1 MTKTLNID
9 DYEDYLR
16 EHVKHYVVTIF
27 KGRGKYGKVA
37 FENLKDAVTY
47 RNDLKTAN
55 PMARCIVYGIS
66 QPPNSFSQI
75 TIDMGV

>member
-1 MTKTLNID
+1 MTKILNID
-9 DYEDYLR
+9 DYENYLR

-55 PMARCIVYGIS
+55 PKARCIVYGIS

-75 TIDMGV
+75 TIDMRV

>member
-9 DYEDYLR
+9 DYENYLR

-37 FENLKDAVTY
+37 VENLKDAVTY

>member
-1 MTKTLNID
+1 MTKTLDID
-9 DYEDYLR
+9 NYEDYLR

-55 PMARCIVYGIS
+55 PMAKCIVYGIS
-66 QPPNSFSQI
+66 QPPGSFSQI

>member
-9 DYEDYLR
+9 DYENYLR

-27 KGRGKYGKVA
+27 KGRGKYGNVA

-47 RNDLKTAN
+47 KNDLKTAN
-55 PMARCIVYGIS
+55 PMARCLVYGIS
-66 QPPNSFSQI
+66 QPPGSFSQI

>member
-9 DYEDYLR
+9 DYENYLR

-55 PMARCIVYGIS
+55 PMAKCIVYGIS
-66 QPPNSFSQI
+66 QPPGSFSQI

>member
-9 DYEDYLR
+9 DYENYLR

-47 RNDLKTAN
+47 KNDLKTAN
-55 PMARCIVYGIS
+55 PMARCLVYGIS
-66 QPPNSFSQI
+66 QPPGSFSQI

>member
-9 DYEDYLR
+9 DYENYLR

-47 RNDLKTAN
+47 RNNLKTAN
-55 PMARCIVYGIS
+55 PMARCMVYGIS
-66 QPPNSFSQI
+66 QPPGSFSQI
-75 TIDMGV
+75 TVDMGV

>member
-9 DYEDYLR
+9 DYENYLR

-55 PMARCIVYGIS
+55 PMARCMVYGIS
-66 QPPNSFSQI
+66 QPPGSFSQI

>member
-9 DYEDYLR
+9 DYENYLR

-66 QPPNSFSQI
+66 QPPNCISQI
-75 TIDMGV
+75 TVDMKV

>member
-9 DYEDYLR
+9 DYENYLR

-55 PMARCIVYGIS
+55 PLARCIVYGIS
-66 QPPNSFSQI
+66 QPPCSFSQI
-75 TIDMGV
+75 TIDMKV